1 MPALL
6 VGLGVAALGTV
17 LLVAG
22 VVALR
27 GTGAS
32 FAMGRRLAGAREV
45 KVGELLDAIELPAR
59 PVRVKGRVR
68 CADPIVTAEDDR
80 LVAFHRDVEVEL
92 PGGAW
97 QTIERLRE
105 TRAFDLWDHDG
116 SLHVDPARAAEPLV
130 GIPHVW
136 RGNPDELDEA
146 FAPAVERLTAEHG
159 TPTAARATTRMVS
172 VVDHLLVL
180 AAATRD
186 PAGNVRLV
194 APPGGYVISALEL
207 DAALRI
213 LGGRRHRLLAGA
225 ALVTAAGALLVA
237 IGAVI
242 ALAGMLAG

>member
-1 MPALL
+1 MPAVL
-6 VGLGVAALGTV
+6 VGIGVAALGV
-17 LLVAG
+17 ALLVGG

-32 FAMGRRLAGAREV
+32 FGIGRRLAGAREV
-45 KVGELLDAIELPAR
+45 KVGELLDATDLPPR

-68 CADPIVTAEDDR
+68 CPDPIVTAEDDR

-97 QTIERLRE
+97 RTIERVRE
-105 TRAFDLWDHDG
+105 TRTFELWDHDG
-116 SLHVDPARAAEPLV
+116 SLTIDPAEAAEPLV
-130 GIPHVW
+130 AIPHVW
-136 RGNPDELDEA
+136 RGSPDELDEA
-146 FAPAVERLTAEHG
+146 FVPAVERLTAEHG
-159 TPTAARATTRMVS
+159 TPTGARATTRMVS

-180 AAATRD
+180 AATTRD

-194 APPGGYVISALEL
+194 PPPGGYVISALEL

-213 LGGRRHRLLAGA
+213 LGGRRHRLLAGGA
-225 ALVTAAGALLVA
+225 IVTTAGALLLA

-242 ALAGMLAG
+242 TLAGLLAG